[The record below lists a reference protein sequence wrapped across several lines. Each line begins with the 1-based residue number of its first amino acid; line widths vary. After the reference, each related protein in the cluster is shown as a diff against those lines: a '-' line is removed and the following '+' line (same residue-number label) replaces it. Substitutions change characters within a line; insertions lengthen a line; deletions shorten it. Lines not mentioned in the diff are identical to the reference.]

1 MRRLTVMRAVSLSP
15 ARMSSSG
22 YLASALGSGAVS
34 VKANAPRAMASNTPT
49 MIGTLIM
56 LAVGKVSSARMA
68 AVAPVRRC
76 RT

>member
-1 MRRLTVMRAVSLSP
+1 MIRAVSLRP

-22 YLASALGSGAVS
+22 YLARALGSGAVS
-34 VKANAPRAMASNTPT
+34 VNANRPWLMASKTPI

-56 LAVGKVSSARMA
+56 LAVGKVSSAAIA
-68 AVAPVRRC
+68 AVTPVRRW

>member
-1 MRRLTVMRAVSLSP
+1 MIRAVSLSP

-22 YLASALGSGAVS
+22 YFAIALGSGAVS
-34 VKANAPRAMASNTPT
+34 VKANFPALMASKTPI

-56 LAVGKVSSARMA
+56 LAVGKVSSAWTA
-68 AVAPVRRC
+68 AVAPVARW